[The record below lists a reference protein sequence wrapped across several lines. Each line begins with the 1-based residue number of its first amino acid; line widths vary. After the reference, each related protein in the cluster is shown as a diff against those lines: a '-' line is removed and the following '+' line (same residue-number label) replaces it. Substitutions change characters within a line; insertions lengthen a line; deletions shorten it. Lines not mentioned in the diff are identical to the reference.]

1 MSVHDADTILESV
14 SRGAR
19 DPELAAWLPTG
30 PALGADVP
38 IVPNGRDHTMLGK
51 GPSPPIG
58 SAEPPKEAARAP
70 LAIELRHLRY
80 FVALADAGNFTHA
93 AERMFIAQPTL
104 SQQIRRLEE
113 IVGTQLVQRHHGG
126 VRLTNAGAVLLEASR
141 NVLSLVDQEVS
152 RTRQVAGLG
161 RQRLRVV
168 VPPRLPDAF
177 AVEASFALRSAAA
190 AADVEIVWMETLL
203 DADFSL
209 IRQRRAD
216 AGLGWLTVSPEA
228 LPAPLDVMSLGE
240 FEPDVWIP
248 SSHVAARRGTIR
260 LHELARM
267 EVIHGP
273 RTAETGTYD
282 AWAQALR
289 TAESRFEFTDPPFRH
304 SLPIALAFAAV
315 ADWPTAVLTGPSVL
329 AGSQPIMIRLPC
341 PTAGYDMVRVSLEHH
356 PLTATAV
363 LVWST
368 DLPRPLQQIL
378 FNAADGI
385 TPPASERHGGQEPA
399 ANGY

>member
-14 SRGAR
+14 SRGAL

-38 IVPNGRDHTMLGK
+38 IVPNGRDHTMLG
-51 GPSPPIG
+51 
-58 SAEPPKEAARAP
+58 KEAARAP

-260 LHELARM
+260 LDELARM

-329 AGSQPIMIRLPC
+329 ARSQPIMIRLPC

-399 ANGY
+399 ANG